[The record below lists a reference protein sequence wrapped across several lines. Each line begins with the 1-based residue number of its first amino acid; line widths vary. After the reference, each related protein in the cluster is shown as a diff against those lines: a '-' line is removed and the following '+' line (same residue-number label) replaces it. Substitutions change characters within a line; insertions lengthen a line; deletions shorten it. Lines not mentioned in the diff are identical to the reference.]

1 MECRILS
8 CERVVFSGEATAV
21 YARSHEGWFGILPGH
36 APAVFALA
44 PAPLRVTT
52 SEGTRS
58 FHVAGGTLYVE
69 PERVIILTADASPA
83 PEGPPR

>member
-1 MECRILS
+1 MS
-8 CERVVFSGEATAV
+8 CARVVFSGEAIAL

-52 SEGTRS
+52 PDGTRS
-58 FHVAGGTLYVE
+58 FRVEGGILYAD
-69 PERVIILTADASPA
+69 PERVIILTGHASLA
-83 PEGPPR
+83 SDGPSP